1 MRRRIGMPFAGAA
14 GALALSVASW
24 SPGVHAQAPAAP
36 ISGVVTSAEE
46 GAMEGVLVS
55 ARMAGSVITTTVV
68 TDDKGRYAFPAGRL
82 APGKHQIKI
91 RAAGFDLSQP
101 LEVDVAAAKGATADL
116 KLVKTKDLAAQLT
129 NAEWLE
135 SVPGTPQQ
143 KSMLQNC
150 VNCHTV
156 ERVMRTKYTS
166 KDFLE
171 TVLPRMQS
179 YVNQS
184 IPEAPQ
190 LRKAERLMEERGDS
204 RVQIYKAVGD
214 YLSQINLNTSKDD
227 NWGFAL
233 KTFPRPKGK
242 ATRVVYTEYDLPRKT
257 IQPHDVILDGRG
269 YAYYLSF
276 GEQFIGKLDVK
287 TGAHTEFEIPM
298 QKPGFP
304 TGALSIRADK
314 EGYFWLGNMYQAAA
328 IRFDPRTSTMK
339 IWSLPKEA
347 NLDQAQLNM
356 TAPGSIGVDG
366 KVWTQN
372 NGFAGIHRL
381 EIATGKWETW
391 EPFKGAKEPH
401 NIYDIVADSKN
412 NVYFTDFRWQH
423 IGRLDAKT
431 GEVWLYEVPTKGSNP
446 RRMQIDDKERLWFGE
461 YRGHKIGMFDTK
473 TEKFKE
479 WTLPTPW
486 SAPYDVTLDKNEHAW
501 TGSMLTDRVV
511 RLDTAS
517 GVATE
522 YLTPRSTNIRR
533 VHVDNTTTPPTFW
546 VGNNHGASVLKLE
559 PLD

>member
-1 MRRRIGMPFAGAA
+1 MMLRLRLPLAA
-14 GALALSVASW
+14 CAAITLSWAICYLPAVAQS
-24 SPGVHAQAPAAP
+24 SAPP
-36 ISGVVTSAEE
+36 VTGIVMSAEE

-55 ARMAGSVITTTVV
+55 AQAPGSVITTTVV
-68 TDDKGRYAFPAGRL
+68 TDEKGRYAFPPGRL
-82 APGKHQIKI
+82 AAGKHQIRI
-91 RAAGFDLSQP
+91 RAAGYDLSQP
-101 LEVDVAAAKGATADL
+101 VEVDVAASKSATADL

-129 NAEWLE
+129 NAEWLV

-156 ERVMRTKYTS
+156 ERVMRSKYTS

-171 TVLPRMQS
+171 IVLPRMQS

-204 RVQIYKAVGD
+204 RVQIYKAVAD
-214 YLSQINLNTSKDD
+214 YLAQINQSTRSDD
-227 NWGFAL
+227 TWGFEL
-233 KTFPRPKGK
+233 KTFPRPKGR
-242 ATRVVYTEYDLPRKT
+242 ATRVVYTEYDLPRKS
-257 IQPHDVILDGRG
+257 IQPHDVILDGKG
-269 YAYYLSF
+269 HAYYSSF
-276 GEQFIGKLDVK
+276 GEQFVGKLDVK
-287 TGAHTEFEIPM
+287 TGAHSEFEIPM

-328 IRFDPRTSTMK
+328 VRFDPRTDTMK
-339 IWSLPKEA
+339 IWSLPKES

-356 TAPGSIGVDG
+356 TAPGSMGVDG

-423 IGRLDAKT
+423 IGRLDAKS

-446 RRMQIDDKERLWFGE
+446 RRMQIDAKERIWFGE

-473 TEKFKE
+473 SEKFKE

-486 SAPYDVTLDKNEHAW
+486 SAPYDVTLDKNEQAW
-501 TGSMLTDRVV
+501 TGSMLTDRVA
-511 RLDTAS
+511 RLDTNT
-517 GVATE
+517 GVVVE

-533 VHVDNTTTPPTFW
+533 AFVDDTTTPPTFW
-546 VGNNHGASVLKLE
+546 VGNNHGASVIRLE